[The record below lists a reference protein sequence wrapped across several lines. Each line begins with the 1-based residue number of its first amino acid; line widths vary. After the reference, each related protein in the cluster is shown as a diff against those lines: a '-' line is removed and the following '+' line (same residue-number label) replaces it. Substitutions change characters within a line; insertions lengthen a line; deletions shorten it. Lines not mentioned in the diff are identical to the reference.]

1 MGKKIIRLD
10 GSNQEALREFEE
22 DFKKLNISDED
33 YWKKSDEELFGKDEA
48 EESGHTNFRDC
59 GKE

>member
-33 YWKKSDEELFGKDEA
+33 YWKKSDEELFGEDED
-48 EESGHTNFRDC
+48 EDEDEDS
-59 GKE
+59 E